1 MKSFSTRMKIG
12 LILGLVLLT
21 VLLSIF
27 SGCVGTVR
35 GVASDGREIF
45 TAVEGFLKPL
55 EEKREQDRLDRAANL
70 VLNSRRSAQ
79 AAR

>member
-1 MKSFSTRMKIG
+1 MFSARTKIV
-12 LILGLVLLT
+12 LILALIVLT
-21 VLLSIF
+21 VLMSIF
-27 SGCVGTVR
+27 NGGCVGTAR

-70 VLNSRRSAQ
+70 VLRNRRSAQ
-79 AAR
+79 ASH